1 MKLQRAELKKA
12 RIEII
17 PMIDTIF
24 FLLVYFMITS
34 LSMVHMSAKK
44 VALPIST
51 TAESKPL
58 NKVVLTVDDKGQF
71 YIDRG
76 PIPNYKDVLP
86 ALQDR
91 VMRDPNVVIVINCD
105 KTEQVEQFQYALD
118 IAKRANPAALMI
130 ATTPKSASDL

>member
-34 LSMVHMSAKK
+34 LSMVQMSAKK
-44 VALPIST
+44 VALPVST

>member
-34 LSMVHMSAKK
+34 LSMVQMSAKK

>member
-34 LSMVHMSAKK
+34 LSMVQMSAKK
-44 VALPIST
+44 VALPTST
-51 TAESKPL
+51 TAQSKPL
-58 NKVVLTVDDKGQF
+58 NKVVLTVDDKGEF

-76 PIPNYKDVLP
+76 HIDSYKDVLP

-91 VMRDPNVVIVINCD
+91 VTRDPSVVIVINCD
-105 KTEQVEQFQYALD
+105 KTERVEQFQYALD

>member
-1 MKLQRAELKKA
+1 VKLQRAELKKA

-34 LSMVHMSAKK
+34 LSMVQMSAKK
-44 VALPIST
+44 VALPVSST
-51 TAESKPL
+51 AQSKPL
-58 NKVVLTVDDKGQF
+58 NKVVLTVDDKGNF

-76 PIPNYKDVLP
+76 RIPSYQDVLP

-91 VMRDPNVVIVINCD
+91 VTKDPTVVIVINCD
-105 KTEQVEQFQYALD
+105 KNQQVEQFQYALD

-130 ATTPKSASDL
+130 ATTPKDASQL

>member
-24 FLLVYFMITS
+24 FLLVFFMITS
-34 LSMVHMSAKK
+34 LSMVQMSAKK
-44 VALPIST
+44 VALPVSST
-51 TAESKPL
+51 AQSKPL

-76 PIPNYKDVLP
+76 RIDNYKDVLP
-86 ALQDR
+86 LLTER
-91 VMRDPNVVIVINCD
+91 VNRDPTVVIVINCD
-105 KTEQVEQFQYALD
+105 KNQQVEQFQYALD
-118 IAKRANPAALMI
+118 IAKRANPAAMMI
-130 ATTPKSASDL
+130 ATTPKSVSQL